1 MDLTIM
7 MYLIPSLIMF
17 ACGVYGFITRKN
29 LIAILISLELML
41 NAVDINFVVFN
52 RFLYPDHLEGYM
64 YSLFVIVVAA
74 AETAIA
80 ISIIINVYRKL
91 KNVRVDSIN
100 ELKN

>member
-1 MDLTIM
+1 MIPVEA
-7 MYLIPSLIMF
+7 YLVVSTLLFFI
-17 ACGVYGFITRKN
+17 GVYGFLVRKN
-29 LIAILISLELML
+29 LIGILMAVELIL
-41 NAVDINFVVFN
+41 NAVNINFVVFN
-52 RFLYPDHLEGYM
+52 RFLYPDHLEGYI

-91 KNVRVDSIN
+91 NNIRVDSIN

>member
-1 MDLTIM
+1 MIPVEA
-7 MYLIPSLIMF
+7 YLVVSTLLFFI
-17 ACGVYGFITRKN
+17 GVYGFFVRKN
-29 LIAILISLELML
+29 LIGILMAVELIL
-41 NAVDINFVVFN
+41 NAVNINFVVFN

-91 KNVRVDSIN
+91 NNIRVDSIN
-100 ELKN
+100 EIKN

>member
-1 MDLTIM
+1 MIPVEA
-7 MYLIPSLIMF
+7 YLVVSTLLFFI
-17 ACGVYGFITRKN
+17 GVYGFFVRKN
-29 LIAILISLELML
+29 LIGILMAVELIL
-41 NAVDINFVVFN
+41 NAVNINFVVFN

-64 YSLFVIVVAA
+64 YGLFVIVVAA

-91 KNVRVDSIN
+91 NNIRVDSIN

>member
-1 MDLTIM
+1 M
-7 MYLIPSLIMF
+7 IPVEAYVVVSTLLFFI
-17 ACGVYGFITRKN
+17 GVYGFLVRKN
-29 LIAILISLELML
+29 LIGILMAVELIL
-41 NAVDINFVVFN
+41 NAVNINFVVFN
-52 RFLYPDHLEGYM
+52 RFLYPDHLEGYI

-91 KNVRVDSIN
+91 KDVRVDSIN

>member
-1 MDLTIM
+1 MIPVEA
-7 MYLIPSLIMF
+7 YLVVSILLFFI
-17 ACGVYGFITRKN
+17 GVYGFFVRKN
-29 LIAILISLELML
+29 LIGILMAVELIL
-41 NAVDINFVVFN
+41 NAVNINFVVFN

-91 KNVRVDSIN
+91 NNIRVDSIN

>member
-1 MDLTIM
+1 MIPVGA
-7 MYLIPSLIMF
+7 YLVVSTLLFFI
-17 ACGVYGFITRKN
+17 GVYGFLVRKN
-29 LIAILISLELML
+29 LIGILMAIELIL
-41 NAVDINFVVFN
+41 NAVNINFVVFN
-52 RFLYPDHLEGYM
+52 RFLYPDRLEGYV

>member
-1 MDLTIM
+1 MIPVEA
-7 MYLIPSLIMF
+7 YLIVSTLLFFI
-17 ACGVYGFITRKN
+17 GVYGFLVRKN
-29 LIAILISLELML
+29 LIGILMAIELIL
-41 NAVDINFVVFN
+41 NAVNINFVVFN
-52 RFLYPDHLEGYM
+52 RFLFPYRLEGYI

-91 KNVRVDSIN
+91 KNIRVDSIN

>member
-1 MDLTIM
+1 MIPVEA
-7 MYLIPSLIMF
+7 YLVVSTLLFFI
-17 ACGVYGFITRKN
+17 GVYGFLVRKN
-29 LIAILISLELML
+29 LIGILMAVELIL
-41 NAVDINFVVFN
+41 NAVNINFVVFN
-52 RFLYPDHLEGYM
+52 RFLYPDHLEGYI

-91 KNVRVDSIN
+91 KDVRVDSIN